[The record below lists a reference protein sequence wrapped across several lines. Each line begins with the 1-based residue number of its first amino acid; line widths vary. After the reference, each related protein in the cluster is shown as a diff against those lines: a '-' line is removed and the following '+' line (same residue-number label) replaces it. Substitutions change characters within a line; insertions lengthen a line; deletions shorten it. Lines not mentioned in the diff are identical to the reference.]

1 VTRKPLCRKFLEEAE
16 LKAYLSVNMRGQI
29 TLMLAAGRYFEV
41 DWLISIKLVS
51 KLLHPKNV
59 GMSKKALQ
67 IVLAV
72 LGLIPIVTGS
82 LSIVLGVGALSVVG
96 GNITSEMSSN
106 IVLDSEIRFLGAIWL
121 GVGVFVYWIIPSIDK
136 QTTLFRLL
144 MGTIFL
150 GGVGRSLSAFLVG
163 IPPALFIAIIVLELL
178 GMPLLVLWQSLI
190 STSDNHAE
198 DSAIQGAPK

>member
-1 VTRKPLCRKFLEEAE
+1 
-16 LKAYLSVNMRGQI
+16 M
-29 TLMLAAGRYFEV
+29 
-41 DWLISIKLVS
+41 
-51 KLLHPKNV
+51 LHPKDV

-72 LGLIPIVTGS
+72 LGLIPILTGGLS
-82 LSIVLGVGALSVVG
+82 LVLGVGALSVVG
-96 GNITSEMSSN
+96 GDITSEMSSN
-106 IVLDSEIRFLGAIWL
+106 IVFDSEIRFLGAIWL
-121 GVGVFVYWIIPSIDK
+121 GVGVLVYWIIPSIDK

-144 MGTIFL
+144 TGTIFL
-150 GGVGRSLSAFLVG
+150 GGIGRSLSAFLVG

-178 GMPLLVLWQSLI
+178 GMPLLVLWQSFI